1 MLRLTAMM
9 CVVVLG
15 CDRGD
20 PDGPGRDWSGE
31 ALAPV
36 TQRIGG
42 VEVSLS
48 LPAGLRVDREEPHR
62 VSWIADRDDHFSEPS
77 VTLATVTAPPDSI
90 ERAVALAMPGDD
102 GTVAR
107 QQAIENGFAVTTHT
121 PDRGLVQARVWKQ
134 VGGQWV
140 TCTASQARRG
150 GVPSFEATRRWLESI
165 CESLAP
171 AP

>member
-9 CVVVLG
+9 CLVVLG

-20 PDGPGRDWSGE
+20 SGGAGRDWSGE
-31 ALAPV
+31 PLAPV

-42 VEVSLS
+42 VEVSVS

-62 VSWIADRDDHFSEPS
+62 VSWIADRDDYFSEPS
-77 VTLATVTAPPDSI
+77 ITLATVTAPPDSV
-90 ERAVALAMPGDD
+90 ERAVALAMPGDAE
-102 GTVAR
+102 TVAR
-107 QQAIENGFAVTTHT
+107 KQAIENGFVVTTHT
-121 PDRGLVQARVWKQ
+121 ADRGLVQAHVWRQ
-134 VGGQWV
+134 IGEQWV
-140 TCTASQARRG
+140 ACTASQARRG
-150 GVPSFEATRRWLESI
+150 GVPSFAATTGWLESI